1 MSDSK
6 SNDTVLSLF
15 LYWLRETYQ
24 RGFQV
29 REHGELITAA
39 DGEHALSIVVRT
51 LVPFED
57 AAWERRRA
65 LLEEL
70 IAEDLPARIALWVP
84 AGADLPRDEPRVSEF
99 VALVRQ
105 SALKL
110 GPHERSYVPL
120 PIELRMRKSQETGGV
135 VSVTGG
141 LNPHWAKFTERVRG
155 SYDLDSTEL
164 HRLPESED
172 HLDALLDAIV
182 ERTKEL
188 EVGQITTLETI
199 DAWTVQ
205 RLSGEG
211 GVTIVGVPP
220 AKTTDLGL
228 AVRRNFRRTLV
239 DVGSKL
245 RGTAEKVRALVV
257 LAPYARIEQ
266 EGATTALRG
275 YDPALFTGIDFI
287 CLAADGVIKLLIQP
301 AAGVAPWV
309 GTGPTAPKAT

>member
-1 MSDSK
+1 MSDL
-6 SNDTVLSLF
+6 DVALDLF
-15 LYWLRETYQ
+15 LYWLRDTYQ

-29 REHGELITAA
+29 RERGELITAA
-39 DGEHALSIVVRT
+39 DGEHALSIAVRP

-57 AAWERRRA
+57 AAWERQRA

-70 IAEDLPARIALWVP
+70 ISEDLPARIALWVP
-84 AGADLPRDEPRVSEF
+84 SGADLPREEPDVSEF
-99 VALVRQ
+99 IAAVKQ

-164 HRLPESED
+164 HRLPESEE
-172 HLDALLDAIV
+172 HLEALLDSIV

-188 EVGQITTLETI
+188 EAGQITTLETV
-199 DAWTVQ
+199 DVWTVQ
-205 RLSGEG
+205 RLSGTG
-211 GVTIVGVPP
+211 GMTIVGVPP
-220 AKTTDLGL
+220 AETTDLGL

-239 DVGSKL
+239 DIGPKL
-245 RGTAEKVRALVV
+245 RGAAEPVRALVV

-275 YDPALFTGIDFI
+275 YDPSLFTGIDFI
-287 CLAADGVIKLLIQP
+287 CLAADGLIKPLIQP
-301 AAGVAPWV
+301 RSGVSPWV
-309 GTGPTAPKAT
+309 GASAKA

>member
-1 MSDSK
+1 MTT
-6 SNDTVLSLF
+6 DTDVALDLF
-15 LYWLRETYQ
+15 LYWLRDTYQ

-29 REHGELITAA
+29 RERAELISAA
-39 DGEHALSIVVRT
+39 DGEHALSVAVRP

-57 AAWERRRA
+57 AAWDQRRA

-70 IAEDLPARIALWVP
+70 IAEDLPVRIAVWVP
-84 AGADLPRDEPRVSEF
+84 SGADLPRDEPAVSEF

-110 GPHERSYVPL
+110 GPHERSHVTL

-164 HRLPESED
+164 HRLPESDE
-172 HLDALLDAIV
+172 HLEALLDAIV

-205 RLSGEG
+205 RLSGPPRR
-211 GVTIVGVPP
+211 VTIVGVPP
-220 AKTTDLGL
+220 AETTDLGL
-228 AVRRNFRRTLV
+228 AVRRNFRRTLA
-239 DVGSKL
+239 DVGPKL
-245 RGTAEKVRALVV
+245 RDAAEKVRALVV

-287 CLAADGVIKLLIQP
+287 CLAADGLIKPLIQP
-301 AAGVAPWV
+301 PAGVVPWV
-309 GTGPTAPKAT
+309 GARTSA

>member
-1 MSDSK
+1 LTGLNVALD
-6 SNDTVLSLF
+6 LF

-29 REHGELITAA
+29 QERGDITIAS
-39 DGEHALSIVVRT
+39 DGAYSLAVSTRT

-57 AAWERRRA
+57 TAWEKRRA

-70 IAEDLPARIALWVP
+70 IADGLPARIALWAP
-84 AGADLPRDEPRVSEF
+84 AGSDLPGDEPALSEF

-120 PIELRMRKSQETGGV
+120 PATLRLRKSQESGGV

-164 HRLPESED
+164 HRLPESDE
-172 HLDALLDAIV
+172 HLESLLDAIV
-182 ERTKEL
+182 ERTTQL
-188 EVGQITTLETI
+188 RVGQVATLDTI

-205 RLSGEG
+205 RLSGSEG
-211 GVTIVGVPP
+211 AAIVGVPP
-220 AKTTDLGL
+220 GAATDIGL
-228 AVRRNFRRTLV
+228 AVRRNFRRVLNEMV
-239 DVGSKL
+239 PSL
-245 RGTAEKVRALVV
+245 RAAAEPVRALVV

-275 YDPALFTGIDFI
+275 YDPALYSGVDFI
-287 CLAADGVIKLLIQP
+287 CLTADGLIKPLIQP
-301 AAGVAPWV
+301 PAGLLPWA
-309 GTGPTAPKAT
+309 GARAQA

>member
-1 MSDSK
+1 
-6 SNDTVLSLF
+6 VARELPSLEITLDRF
-15 LYWLRETYQ
+15 LYWLRDTYQ

-29 REHGELITAA
+29 QERGELISAT
-39 DGEHALSIVVRT
+39 DGEHALSIAVRA
-51 LVPFED
+51 LVPYED
-57 AAWERRRA
+57 TAWERQQA

-70 IAEDLPARIALWVP
+70 IGEDLPARIAVWVP
-84 AGADLPRDEPRVSEF
+84 AGADLPRDEPAVSEF
-99 VALVRQ
+99 VAVVRQ

-110 GPHERSYVPL
+110 GPHERSHVPL
-120 PIELRMRKSQETGGV
+120 PIELRLRKSQDTGGV

-155 SYDLDSTEL
+155 SFDLDSTEL
-164 HRLPESED
+164 HRLPESEE
-172 HLDALLDAIV
+172 HLQALLDAIV
-182 ERTKEL
+182 ERTQQL
-188 EVGQITTLETI
+188 EVGQITTIETI

-205 RLSGEG
+205 RQSGAG

-220 AKTTDLGL
+220 AETTDLGL

-239 DVGSKL
+239 DIGPKL
-245 RGTAEKVRALVV
+245 RDAAEKVRALVV

-287 CLAADGVIKLLIQP
+287 CLAADGLIKPLIQP
-301 AAGVAPWV
+301 AAGIAPWA
-309 GTGPTAPKAT
+309 GASAKA